1 MTRLAESTTFDV
13 QKIRADFPILNEV
26 VHGKPLVYLDN
37 ANTTQK
43 PQQVL
48 DALDHYYRH
57 DNANIH
63 RATHLLSER
72 ATRAYEGTRVKVQRL
87 INAAHSREVVFT
99 RGCTDSINLVAQSW
113 ARTNLKPGDEILV
126 TWMEH
131 HSNIV
136 PWQLVCQQTGA
147 TLKVAPITDAG
158 ELDLDAFGALL
169 SERTKLLA
177 MIHVSNS
184 LGTINPV
191 AEMIAAA
198 RAVGAVTLVDGA
210 QAVPHLPVD
219 VQALGCDF
227 YAFSGHKVYGPTGTG
242 ILYGQQALLE
252 AMPPYQGGGD
262 MIASVTFEKT
272 EYNVLPYKFEA
283 GTPNIAGF
291 VGLGAAV
298 DYLAALDRVA
308 AIEYEDALLAY
319 ATERVRAIPGVHLIG
334 EARER
339 TSVLSF
345 VLDGVHP
352 HDIGTILD
360 AEGVAVRTGQHCAQP
375 VMDRYGV
382 TATVRAS
389 VAIYNTRAEID
400 ALVDGLHKV
409 REVFGSDLR
418 ELYQEVILDHNKR
431 PRNFRTI
438 EHPTRT
444 ARGHNPLCGDRL
456 TLYLTLDGDRIA
468 DVAFEGSGCAIS
480 KASASLMTEALK
492 GKTIA
497 QAEALF
503 ERFHDVVTSPGDA
516 PVNTDGLGK
525 LAVFAGVREYPA
537 RVKCASLAWHTLKAA
552 VATPDAVVSTE

>member
-1 MTRLAESTTFDV
+1 MTNLAESTTFDV
-13 QKIRADFPILNEV
+13 AKIRADFPILNEV

-72 ATRAYEGTRVKVQRL
+72 ATRAYEGTRTKVQRL

-113 ARTNLKPGDEILV
+113 ARTNLKPGDEILI

-147 TLKVAPITDAG
+147 TLKVVPITDAG
-158 ELDLDAFGALL
+158 ELDLDAFRVLL

-191 AEMIAAA
+191 ADMIAASQ
-198 RAVGAVTLVDGA
+198 AVGAVTLVDGA

-227 YAFSGHKVYGPTGTG
+227 YAFSGHKMYGPTGTG
-242 ILYGQQALLE
+242 VLYGRQALLE

-272 EYNVLPYKFEA
+272 DYNVLPYKFEA

-298 DYLAALDRVA
+298 DYLTSLDRDAAL
-308 AIEYEDALLAY
+308 EHEDALLAY
-319 ATERVRAIPGVHLIG
+319 ATERVRTIPGVRIIG
-334 EARER
+334 EARQK

-360 AEGVAVRTGQHCAQP
+360 AEGIAVRTGQHCAQP

-382 TATVRAS
+382 PATVRAS

-400 ALVDGLHKV
+400 ALVDALDEA
-409 REVFGSDLR
+409 R
-418 ELYQEVILDHNKR
+418 IL
-431 PRNFRTI
+431 FT
-438 EHPTRT
+438 
-444 ARGHNPLCGDRL
+444 
-456 TLYLTLDGDRIA
+456 
-468 DVAFEGSGCAIS
+468 
-480 KASASLMTEALK
+480 
-492 GKTIA
+492 
-497 QAEALF
+497 
-503 ERFHDVVTSPGDA
+503 
-516 PVNTDGLGK
+516 
-525 LAVFAGVREYPA
+525 
-537 RVKCASLAWHTLKAA
+537 
-552 VATPDAVVSTE
+552 